1 MYARKSWWLLN
12 FVCAAAWGSAACAT
26 DATNATGDW
35 GGLLPDPLRVIVHIR
50 KSEGKYAAT
59 VEIPDET
66 DEIFHPTIAVSPR
79 RLRMTIKSLPI
90 QDDGK
95 SAPVRYDGHWDD
107 AQAAWIGT
115 WSLGTT
121 TEPLVLKRVDKAA
134 IDAMAPR
141 RPQEAAIAA
150 APAPYTQ
157 EEVHFESSADHVIL
171 AGSFTRPA
179 GSGPFPAVLLIT
191 GAGIQ
196 NRDALVYQHKTHLL
210 LADDLTR
217 RGIATLRYDKR
228 GLFASGGDFKR
239 ATLAD
244 LVADASSALRYLESR
259 REVDVHHVGLIGH
272 SQGGW
277 IAPQV
282 AVGDSAV
289 AFVVLMAAP
298 AAAGAQGVQE
308 SRAIKDEYENVP
320 PPIRRMHQQLIAAAF
335 DPDAAQAKL
344 RVRTVMAQAV
354 AHKLI
359 SAAEANAITTRITSP
374 EARASMQYDG
384 GAVLRRLTVP
394 VLALNGSLDHQV
406 IAKPN
411 LAALREAFSG
421 NRDATV
427 LELPGLNHMFT
438 TARTGS
444 EWEYVMIEESF
455 APAALKIIG
464 DWVVD
469 HTR

>member
-1 MYARKSWWLLN
+1 MSAGKSWWLLN
-12 FVCAAAWGSAACAT
+12 FVCAAAWACAAC
-26 DATNATGDW
+26 ATNATGDW

-50 KSEGKYAAT
+50 ESEAKYAAT

-66 DEIFHPTIAVSPR
+66 DEIFHPTITVSPR
-79 RLRMTIKSLPI
+79 RLRMTIKSIPME
-90 QDDGK
+90 DGGK
-95 SAPVRYDGHWDD
+95 SVPAQYDGHWDD
-107 AQAAWIGT
+107 AQGAWIGT

-150 APAPYTQ
+150 APLPYTQ
-157 EEVHFESSADHVIL
+157 EEVHFESSAGHVIL
-171 AGSFTRPA
+171 AGTFTRPA
-179 GSGPFPAVLLIT
+179 GPGPFPAVLLIT

-196 NRDALVYQHKTHLL
+196 NRDALVYQHQTHLL

-239 ATLAD
+239 ATLQD

-277 IAPQV
+277 IAPRV
-282 AVGDSAV
+282 AVSDSAV
-289 AFVVLMAAP
+289 AFVVMMAAP
-298 AAAGAQGVQE
+298 ATGSAQ
-308 SRAIKDEYENVP
+308 
-320 PPIRRMHQQLIAAAF
+320 
-335 DPDAAQAKL
+335 
-344 RVRTVMAQAV
+344 
-354 AHKLI
+354 
-359 SAAEANAITTRITSP
+359 
-374 EARASMQYDG
+374 

-406 IAKPN
+406 ISKPN
-411 LAALREAFSG
+411 LAAIREALRD

-427 LELPGLNHMFT
+427 MELPGINHMFT

-469 HTR
+469 RAK